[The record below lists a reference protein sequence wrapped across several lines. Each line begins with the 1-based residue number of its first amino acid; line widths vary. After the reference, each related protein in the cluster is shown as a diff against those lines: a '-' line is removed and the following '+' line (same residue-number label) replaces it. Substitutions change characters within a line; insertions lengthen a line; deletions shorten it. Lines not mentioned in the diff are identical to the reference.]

1 MEATISTFTEHGT
14 TLYEITIKAPN
25 KTETST
31 YASLEAALDSFSP
44 PLTRRVRSHIVEELS
59 VGGKPD
65 VVFCLEDSVER
76 Q

>member
-1 MEATISTFTEHGT
+1 MEATIATFTEHGT
-14 TLYEITIKAPN
+14 TLYAITVTAPEHSEN
-25 KTETST
+25 RS

-44 PLTRRVRSHIVEELS
+44 PLTRRVRSHIVEELR
-59 VGGKPD
+59 VEGKPL